1 MNTHT
6 CNSIVTHEELKN
18 IASVPTQIIS
28 PSKCNPIIYF
38 VQDSLVAS
46 YLMTQDDEK
55 IYRPKLENLM
65 MNIKTFDGKY
75 PSSDGKDENGNEYWL
90 GRTVYSIVLPEISL
104 KLKNDSDKMVTIKN
118 GQFLEGNLDSTI
130 IGKRGLIQDILKT
143 YGTNRCHQFLDES
156 QNMFTRWME
165 THGFSVGIGD
175 GVPINIE
182 MKDKIQEIIEN
193 KIEESKEVITSAY
206 HGLYEQELDDTLR
219 LKAMDLNMK
228 KIGSDTVND
237 VLKYIKSKLTPDNR
251 FNIMATSG
259 AKGKSLNLQQIMG
272 IVGQQ
277 EIWGTRILNGYSDR
291 TLPHF
296 HKNDFGL
303 SAKGFVRNSYIRGVN
318 PEEFFFSMMG
328 GRVGMIDTAVKSVT
342 GDTPILITEN
352 GKAKRVLIGEWIDNY
367 LDNNLDK
374 IENYEEKNLELF
386 RTEDR
391 EFYIPTCDGK
401 GNTSWGKITALTRH
415 DPGNYLYKICTLG
428 GREVKVPE
436 SKSLLIWN
444 SVKEEYE
451 EKLTPDVKIGDFVP
465 TTMYL
470 PKHNI
475 ECTHIDLT
483 EYLPKDKYVYGTD
496 FHIAYDLVFK
506 KYNGKVPIGWWEK
519 NNGNTFTLPYKHS
532 HCLLRVVRRS
542 NIDYI
547 KKGFVYP
554 YHGKRIETYIPEKFE
569 LNRENGVFMGLYLAE
584 GVVDFKSGIISITKN
599 DIEIQEF
606 VKNWFD
612 KYSIKWQINTKTNK
626 FGTSTSIRGYS
637 RILAELFEKW
647 FSKGAAHKHLINEAY
662 TASDDFVIGLLDGYF
677 SGDGTI
683 GKNCIEVGSASKELI
698 EGIGSLCNRFGI
710 FGKYFT
716 TLTKNNNFGT
726 KNILPSHRFSIRSLW
741 AQKFADIIK
750 LTNISKNNKLLTI
763 KCTDIHR
770 NFESQ
775 NDTVLDKIVSIELIS
790 VKEYPKLYDLT
801 VPTTNNFALANGMN
815 VYDTSETGYIS
826 RKLMKAAEDV
836 KILYDGTVRNAAN
849 NIIQFVYGDDNY
861 DPIKLE
867 KITIDLIK
875 YNNLEMEEKFKF
887 NFVSDKDWEN
897 IILKSAMKD
906 LLAVKDYQKILDEE
920 YQFLIE
926 CRDKLRNEYFKN
938 TDIIGIDTFMPFN
951 LFKYLPAMKFKFNI
965 NDNNVSDLNP
975 IYVIEQVN
983 ELCVFATKF
992 MKDNHNNIL
1001 TKIIIKSFMS
1011 SKMIIAHY
1019 KLNKLVFDYIIK
1031 ELERKLMSA
1040 YVQPGE
1046 MVGPI
1051 AAQSLGESNQQLTL
1065 NSVAYDEKLI
1075 IVRDGKIGD
1084 VVQIGEFIDN
1094 IVNNTEDKSLIENHP
1109 NDTLLRWTKDT
1120 DDYKVISVDE
1130 DGVISWKK
1138 IEAVTRHPVIN
1149 EDGSNTLVKV
1159 TTRNGRTVRATKA
1172 KSFLTRVDNK
1182 IVATKG
1188 SDLKVGDRL
1197 PVMKNFPL
1205 NDATID
1211 IKYISNYDDNDDII
1225 IGFNT
1230 DLIKGEIHKNDL
1242 EILLKK
1248 TDKTHKDYKILESA
1262 LYSDVYFDEIIKIE
1276 EISYEKEYVYDLT
1289 VEETRTFVHLNGVCL
1304 FDTFHQ
1310 AGSAAGSVAVTSGVP
1325 RMKEIISLSKTMKTP
1340 SMDIYLSQEYS
1351 DDRSK
1356 AEKLKNLMKYTK
1368 MESIVIKTDI
1378 IYENIDE
1385 VGIDVNDDEDME
1397 FIKLYYEFNDIVC
1410 ADNHE
1415 DLSKWV
1421 LRIEFDREAMMS
1433 KNILMSDVEE
1443 AIKLNAH
1450 SEDAI
1455 QCIINDDNSS
1465 NLIMRVRVKSETEDE
1480 NFLSF
1485 FKEFEKYIMDMT
1497 LKGIKGI
1504 NAVDVV
1510 EGHIVKYNP
1519 DGSYNINKEWF
1530 LRTDGSNLTETM
1542 LMDNVNTTRTF
1553 TNDIIETY
1561 EIFGIEGVRA
1571 KIVKELFAIFSEQGV
1586 NQRHINLM
1594 VDIMTNRGIIMQ
1606 IDRHGINRA
1615 PDNGVMTKAS
1625 FEQVTDVFIKAS
1637 IFNEVDKLTGVSA
1650 NIMFGQLVPSGT
1662 NMFELLLDEEKL
1674 MNFGISEEEQQEFE
1688 QDELDED
1695 VVQEELNEMYED
1707 MDEELEIG
1715 DDDFEFG
1722 YSLENVQEYNL
1733 GPIKTEEESESVK
1746 VVDNTVVKKIIKKKK

>member
-1 MNTHT
+1 MMGMRAKILPGKTFKLNVSVCSAYNADFDGDEMNTHT

-75 PSSDGKDENGNEYWL
+75 PSSDGKDENGNEYWF
-90 GRTVYSIVLPEISL
+90 GRTVYSIILPEISL

-175 GVPINIE
+175 GVPINKE

-920 YQFLIE
+920 YQILID

-975 IYVIEQVN
+975 IYVIERVN
-983 ELCVFATKF
+983 ELCVFATKY

-1011 SKMIIAHY
+1011 SKMIISHY

-1065 NSVAYDEKLI
+1065 N
-1075 IVRDGKIGD
+1075 
-1084 VVQIGEFIDN
+1084 
-1094 IVNNTEDKSLIENHP
+1094 
-1109 NDTLLRWTKDT
+1109 
-1120 DDYKVISVDE
+1120 
-1130 DGVISWKK
+1130 
-1138 IEAVTRHPVIN
+1138 
-1149 EDGSNTLVKV
+1149 
-1159 TTRNGRTVRATKA
+1159 
-1172 KSFLTRVDNK
+1172 
-1182 IVATKG
+1182 
-1188 SDLKVGDRL
+1188 
-1197 PVMKNFPL
+1197 
-1205 NDATID
+1205 
-1211 IKYISNYDDNDDII
+1211 
-1225 IGFNT
+1225 
-1230 DLIKGEIHKNDL
+1230 
-1242 EILLKK
+1242 
-1248 TDKTHKDYKILESA
+1248 
-1262 LYSDVYFDEIIKIE
+1262 
-1276 EISYEKEYVYDLT
+1276 
-1289 VEETRTFVHLNGVCL
+1289 
-1304 FDTFHQ
+1304 TFHQ

-1340 SMDIYLSQEYS
+1340 SMDIYLSQEYA

-1519 DGSYNINKEWF
+1519 DGSYTINKEWF

>member
-1 MNTHT
+1 MEMNTHT

-175 GVPINIE
+175 GVPINKE

-328 GRVGMIDTAVKSVT
+328 GRVGMIDTAVK
-342 GDTPILITEN
+342 
-352 GKAKRVLIGEWIDNY
+352 
-367 LDNNLDK
+367 
-374 IENYEEKNLELF
+374 
-386 RTEDR
+386 
-391 EFYIPTCDGK
+391 
-401 GNTSWGKITALTRH
+401 
-415 DPGNYLYKICTLG
+415 
-428 GREVKVPE
+428 
-436 SKSLLIWN
+436 
-444 SVKEEYE
+444 
-451 EKLTPDVKIGDFVP
+451 
-465 TTMYL
+465 
-470 PKHNI
+470 
-475 ECTHIDLT
+475 
-483 EYLPKDKYVYGTD
+483 
-496 FHIAYDLVFK
+496 
-506 KYNGKVPIGWWEK
+506 
-519 NNGNTFTLPYKHS
+519 
-532 HCLLRVVRRS
+532 
-542 NIDYI
+542 
-547 KKGFVYP
+547 
-554 YHGKRIETYIPEKFE
+554 
-569 LNRENGVFMGLYLAE
+569 
-584 GVVDFKSGIISITKN
+584 
-599 DIEIQEF
+599 
-606 VKNWFD
+606 
-612 KYSIKWQINTKTNK
+612 
-626 FGTSTSIRGYS
+626 
-637 RILAELFEKW
+637 
-647 FSKGAAHKHLINEAY
+647 
-662 TASDDFVIGLLDGYF
+662 
-677 SGDGTI
+677 
-683 GKNCIEVGSASKELI
+683 
-698 EGIGSLCNRFGI
+698 
-710 FGKYFT
+710 
-716 TLTKNNNFGT
+716 
-726 KNILPSHRFSIRSLW
+726 
-741 AQKFADIIK
+741 
-750 LTNISKNNKLLTI
+750 
-763 KCTDIHR
+763 
-770 NFESQ
+770 
-775 NDTVLDKIVSIELIS
+775 
-790 VKEYPKLYDLT
+790 
-801 VPTTNNFALANGMN
+801 
-815 VYDTSETGYIS
+815 TSETGYIS

-887 NFVSDKDWEN
+887 NFASDKDWEN

-906 LLAVKDYQKILDEE
+906 LLAIKDYQKILDEE

-975 IYVIEQVN
+975 IYVIERVN
-983 ELCVFATKF
+983 ELCEFATKY
-992 MKDNHNNIL
+992 MKDKHNNIL

-1011 SKMIIAHY
+1011 SKMIISHY

-1248 TDKTHKDYKILESA
+1248 TDKTHKDYKILEIA

-1276 EISYEKEYVYDLT
+1276 EIPYEREYVYDLT

-1340 SMDIYLSQEYS
+1340 SMDIYLSQEYA

-1519 DGSYNINKEWF
+1519 DGSYTINKEWF